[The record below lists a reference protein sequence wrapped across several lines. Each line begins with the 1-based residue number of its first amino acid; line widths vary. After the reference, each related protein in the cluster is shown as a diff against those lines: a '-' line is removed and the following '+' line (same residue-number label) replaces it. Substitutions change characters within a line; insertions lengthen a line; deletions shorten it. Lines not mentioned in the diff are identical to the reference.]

1 MSSHLLNETEAS
13 GARPIWLV
21 GEQGFGAWLE
31 VQPPAVRSWVR
42 GQGFQ
47 AEKNKLLLIP
57 TGAGDGIAGAVLGL
71 GPTPDLS
78 EPTIWTSAGLPD
90 RLPPGRYR
98 FAGGF
103 SAEGATHLTLGWEYG
118 SYRFTRYRK
127 PAGELPSLVAPS
139 GTDLEYVR
147 LASQAL
153 AEARDLI
160 NTPANDMGPAELGE
174 AVQRLAL
181 QHEAECRIT
190 VGEELLRQNY
200 PLIYEVGKGSAREPR
215 LIDMRWGKRG
225 APQVTLVGKGVCFD
239 TGGLD
244 IKPSSGMILMKKDM
258 GGAALVLA
266 LARMLMDA
274 DAPIQLRLLIPA
286 VENSIS
292 GRSYRPSDVLR
303 TRLGLTVEIGNT
315 DAEGRLV
322 LADALAEA
330 DREQPELLVDLA
342 TLTGAARVA
351 LGPELPAIYSNPTG
365 LAEEL
370 RAIGERESDPM
381 WPMPLWGGYED
392 DLASRIADLNNVSN
406 TQFAGS
412 IIGALFLK
420 RFVIAHAQLAA
431 RRRLRLEPQGTA
443 RPAGGSGSAHRARAV
458 SAGAPAVRVII
469 GRTRPE
475 SLAAEAAFR
484 REIAPW
490 ALLGVTLGL
499 VEGATAAVLIKKTFA
514 DAARSVG
521 RESRRCLREWC
532 TGVVQRGEF
541 RVGESRAR
549 PRAHRA
555 HGGAAGGFRIA
566 GGLARCGTA
575 CARRT
580 GVRRGLDSRGA
591 RDLDRHPYGARR
603 GVERELSAPGDRALH
618 RPHRHRQ
625 FPGGVLDRGA
635 RGLGAR

>member
-1 MSSHLLNETEAS
+1 MSSHLLSEAEAS

-31 VQPPAVRSWVR
+31 VQTPGVRSWVR
-42 GQGFQ
+42 TQGFQ
-47 AEKNKLLLIP
+47 AEKNKLLVIP
-57 TGAGDGIAGAVLGL
+57 TASGDGIAGAVLGL
-71 GPTPDLS
+71 GPTADLS

-98 FAGGF
+98 FAGSF
-103 SAEGATHLTLGWEYG
+103 SAVGATHLTLGWEYG

-127 PAGELPSLVAPS
+127 PPGELPSLVAPA

-160 NTPANDMGPAELGE
+160 NTPANDLGPAELGE

-181 QHEAECRIT
+181 QHEAECRMI

-330 DREQPELLVDLA
+330 DRESPDLLIDLA

-351 LGPELPAIYSNPTG
+351 LGPELPAIYSTPAE

-381 WPMPLWGGYED
+381 WPMPLWAGYDE
-392 DLASRIADLNNVSN
+392 DLASRVADLNNVSS

-420 RFVIAHAQLAA
+420 RFV
-431 RRRLRLEPQGTA
+431 
-443 RPAGGSGSAHRARAV
+443 S
-458 SAGAPAVRVII
+458 
-469 GRTRPE
+469 RTRNWLHADVYAWNAKERPG
-475 SLAAEAAFR
+475 R
-484 REIAPW
+484 P
-490 ALLGVTLGL
+490 V
-499 VEGATAAVLIKKTFA
+499 GADPHTV
-514 DAARSVG
+514 
-521 RESRRCLREWC
+521 
-532 TGVVQRGEF
+532 
-541 RVGESRAR
+541 
-549 PRAHRA
+549 
-555 HGGAAGGFRIA
+555 
-566 GGLARCGTA
+566 
-575 CARRT
+575 
-580 GVRRGLDSRGA
+580 
-591 RDLDRHPYGARR
+591 
-603 GVERELSAPGDRALH
+603 RALY
-618 RPHRHRQ
+618 RLVRQ
-625 FPGGVLDRGA
+625 RFG
-635 RGLGAR
+635 

>member
-1 MSSHLLNETEAS
+1 MSSHLLNEAEAS

-31 VQPPAVRSWVR
+31 VQTPGVRSWVR
-42 GQGFQ
+42 TQAFQ
-47 AEKNKLLLIP
+47 AEKNKLLVIP
-57 TGAGDGIAGAVLGL
+57 TASGDGIAGAVLGL
-71 GPTPDLS
+71 GPTADLS

-98 FAGGF
+98 FAGSF
-103 SAEGATHLTLGWEYG
+103 SAVGATHLTLGWEYG

-127 PAGELPSLVAPS
+127 PPGELPSLVAPA

-160 NTPANDMGPAELGE
+160 NTPANDLGPAELGE

-181 QHEAECRIT
+181 QHEAECRMI

-292 GRSYRPSDVLR
+292 GRTYRPSDVLR

-330 DREQPELLVDLA
+330 DRESPDLLIDLA

-351 LGPELPAIYSNPTG
+351 LGPELPAIYSTPAE

-381 WPMPLWGGYED
+381 WPMPLWAGYDE
-392 DLASRIADLNNVSN
+392 DLASRVADLNNVSS

-420 RFVIAHAQLAA
+420 RFV
-431 RRRLRLEPQGTA
+431 
-443 RPAGGSGSAHRARAV
+443 S
-458 SAGAPAVRVII
+458 
-469 GRTRPE
+469 RTRNWLHADVYAWNAKERPG
-475 SLAAEAAFR
+475 R
-484 REIAPW
+484 P
-490 ALLGVTLGL
+490 V
-499 VEGATAAVLIKKTFA
+499 GADPHTV
-514 DAARSVG
+514 
-521 RESRRCLREWC
+521 
-532 TGVVQRGEF
+532 
-541 RVGESRAR
+541 
-549 PRAHRA
+549 
-555 HGGAAGGFRIA
+555 
-566 GGLARCGTA
+566 
-575 CARRT
+575 
-580 GVRRGLDSRGA
+580 
-591 RDLDRHPYGARR
+591 
-603 GVERELSAPGDRALH
+603 RALY
-618 RPHRHRQ
+618 RLVRQ
-625 FPGGVLDRGA
+625 RFG
-635 RGLGAR
+635 

>member
-1 MSSHLLNETEAS
+1 VSSHLLNEAEAS

-31 VQPPAVRSWVR
+31 VQTPGVRSWVR
-42 GQGFQ
+42 TQGFQ
-47 AEKNKLLLIP
+47 AEKNKLLVIP
-57 TGAGDGIAGAVLGL
+57 TASGDGIAGAVLGL
-71 GPTPDLS
+71 GPTADLS

-98 FAGGF
+98 FAGSF
-103 SAEGATHLTLGWEYG
+103 SAVGATHLTLGWEYG

-127 PAGELPSLVAPS
+127 PPGELPSLVAPA

-160 NTPANDMGPAELGE
+160 NTPANDLGPAELGE

-181 QHEAECRIT
+181 QHEAECRMI

-330 DREQPELLVDLA
+330 DRESPDLLIDLA

-351 LGPELPAIYSNPTG
+351 LGPELPAIYSTPAE

-381 WPMPLWGGYED
+381 WPMPLWAGYDE
-392 DLASRIADLNNVSN
+392 DLASRVADLNNVSS

-420 RFVIAHAQLAA
+420 RFV
-431 RRRLRLEPQGTA
+431 
-443 RPAGGSGSAHRARAV
+443 S
-458 SAGAPAVRVII
+458 
-469 GRTRPE
+469 RTRNWLHADVYAWNAKERPG
-475 SLAAEAAFR
+475 R
-484 REIAPW
+484 P
-490 ALLGVTLGL
+490 V
-499 VEGATAAVLIKKTFA
+499 GADPHTV
-514 DAARSVG
+514 
-521 RESRRCLREWC
+521 
-532 TGVVQRGEF
+532 
-541 RVGESRAR
+541 
-549 PRAHRA
+549 
-555 HGGAAGGFRIA
+555 
-566 GGLARCGTA
+566 
-575 CARRT
+575 
-580 GVRRGLDSRGA
+580 
-591 RDLDRHPYGARR
+591 
-603 GVERELSAPGDRALH
+603 RALY
-618 RPHRHRQ
+618 RLVRQ
-625 FPGGVLDRGA
+625 RFG
-635 RGLGAR
+635 

>member
-1 MSSHLLNETEAS
+1 MSSHLLNEAEAG

-21 GEQGFGAWLE
+21 GEQGYGAWLE
-31 VQPPAVRSWVR
+31 VQSPAVRSWVR
-42 GQGFQ
+42 SQGFQ
-47 AEKNKLLLIP
+47 AEKNKLLLVP
-57 TGAGDGIAGAVLGL
+57 TPSGDGIAGAVLGL

-90 RLPPGRYR
+90 RLPAGRYR
-98 FAGGF
+98 FAGTF
-103 SAEGATHLTLGWEYG
+103 SAVGATHLTLGWEYG

-127 PAGELPSLVAPS
+127 PPGELPSLVAPA

-160 NTPANDMGPAELGE
+160 NPPANDLGPAELGE

-303 TRLGLTVEIGNT
+303 SRLGLTVEVGNT

-330 DREQPELLVDLA
+330 DREQPDLLIDLA

-351 LGPELPAIYSNPTG
+351 LGPELPAIYSTPPG

-370 RAIGERESDPM
+370 RAIGEREADPM
-381 WPMPLWGGYED
+381 WPMPLWAGYDE
-392 DLASRIADLNNVSN
+392 DLASRVADLNNVSS

-420 RFVIAHAQLAA
+420 RFV
-431 RRRLRLEPQGTA
+431 
-443 RPAGGSGSAHRARAV
+443 S
-458 SAGAPAVRVII
+458 
-469 GRTRPE
+469 RTRDWLHADVYAWNAKERPG
-475 SLAAEAAFR
+475 R
-484 REIAPW
+484 P
-490 ALLGVTLGL
+490 V
-499 VEGATAAVLIKKTFA
+499 GADPHTV
-514 DAARSVG
+514 
-521 RESRRCLREWC
+521 
-532 TGVVQRGEF
+532 
-541 RVGESRAR
+541 
-549 PRAHRA
+549 
-555 HGGAAGGFRIA
+555 
-566 GGLARCGTA
+566 
-575 CARRT
+575 
-580 GVRRGLDSRGA
+580 
-591 RDLDRHPYGARR
+591 
-603 GVERELSAPGDRALH
+603 RALY
-618 RPHRHRQ
+618 RLVRQ
-625 FPGGVLDRGA
+625 RFG
-635 RGLGAR
+635 

>member
-1 MSSHLLNETEAS
+1 VSSHLLNETEAS

-42 GQGFQ
+42 AQGFQ
-47 AEKNKLLLIP
+47 AEKNKLLLVP
-57 TGAGDGIAGAVLGL
+57 TAAGDGIAGAALGL

-90 RLPPGRYR
+90 RLPAGHYR
-98 FAGGF
+98 FAGSF
-103 SAEGATHLTLGWEYG
+103 SAVGATHLTLGWEYG

-127 PAGELPSLVAPS
+127 SAVELPSLVAPS

-174 AVQRLAL
+174 AVQRLAM

-274 DAPIQLRLLIPA
+274 DAPIQLRVLIPA

-330 DREQPELLVDLA
+330 DREQPELLIDLA

-351 LGPELPAIYSNPTG
+351 LGPELPAIYSTPVE

-420 RFVIAHAQLAA
+420 RFV
-431 RRRLRLEPQGTA
+431 T
-443 RPAGGSGSAHRARAV
+443 
-458 SAGAPAVRVII
+458 
-469 GRTRPE
+469 RTRNWLHADVYAWNAKERPG
-475 SLAAEAAFR
+475 R
-484 REIAPW
+484 P
-490 ALLGVTLGL
+490 V
-499 VEGATAAVLIKKTFA
+499 GADPHTV
-514 DAARSVG
+514 
-521 RESRRCLREWC
+521 
-532 TGVVQRGEF
+532 
-541 RVGESRAR
+541 
-549 PRAHRA
+549 
-555 HGGAAGGFRIA
+555 
-566 GGLARCGTA
+566 
-575 CARRT
+575 
-580 GVRRGLDSRGA
+580 
-591 RDLDRHPYGARR
+591 
-603 GVERELSAPGDRALH
+603 RALY
-618 RPHRHRQ
+618 RLVRQ
-625 FPGGVLDRGA
+625 RFG
-635 RGLGAR
+635 